1 MTQTIIQLLKSRTIL
16 FSVALAVLSVAQ
28 GYIGLFVLD
37 QKAQALVGMGIA
49 GIVALLRAVTTTS
62 ISDK

>member
-1 MTQTIIQLLKSRTIL
+1 MPTITQLLKSKTLI
-16 FSVALAVLSVAQ
+16 FSVLLAVLSVAQ

-37 QKAQALVGMGIA
+37 AKAQAFVGMGIA
-49 GIVALLRAVTTTS
+49 GIIAVLRFLTTSS

>member
-1 MTQTIIQLLKSRTIL
+1 MQLLLNALKSRTIL

-37 QKAQALVGMGIA
+37 QKAQAFVGMGIA

>member
-1 MTQTIIQLLKSRTIL
+1 MQLLLNVLKSRTIL

-37 QKAQALVGMGIA
+37 QKVQAFVGMGIA
-49 GIVALLRAVTTTS
+49 GVVALLRAVTTTALTE
-62 ISDK
+62 K

>member
-1 MTQTIIQLLKSRTIL
+1 MPNILQLLKSRTIL

-37 QKAQALVGMGIA
+37 QKAQAFVGMGIA

>member
-1 MTQTIIQLLKSRTIL
+1 MTAILQLLKSKTL
-16 FSVALAVLSVAQ
+16 VFSVLLAVLSVAQ

-49 GIVALLRAVTTTS
+49 GAIALLRAVTTTALTE
-62 ISDK
+62 K